1 MLRDFWKELQKWKNE
16 NEQTPLMVIGARQIG
31 KTYIIDEFCKEN
43 YEDYIYI
50 NLMEDKGIIEIFDEN
65 INTEDKIKKME
76 LYLNH
81 TIKENTIIFFDEI
94 QKSESL
100 IESLKY
106 FCEAKFPYKIICAG
120 SLLGI
125 KLKRFNKSFP
135 VGKVI
140 IKYMY
145 PMTFEEFL
153 MAIGYSDIIE
163 EIKKCF
169 SKNEKMSNPIH
180 EKLLNY
186 YRLFLATGGM
196 PIAVKNIID
205 NNLNVLEFNNDL
217 LESIISAYF
226 ADMKEYTLNYYE
238 NIKIEKIY
246 RNIPS
251 QLAKENKKFQ
261 ISKIEKYARRRD
273 YESSLDWLIAS
284 NLVIPCHFVEKFE
297 TPLKGFMDE
306 EKFKLYLSDTG
317 LLTELLEIPRNKMLL
332 NEDFQYKGVITEN
345 YVANE
350 LHANNI
356 SLYYWAKN
364 QVAEIDFLIDTC
376 DGVIPIEVKANENK
390 KSKSLNYFMDNNK
403 VNYGIRISANN
414 FGFTN
419 NIKSVPLYATFCIKK
434 DKENN

>member
-1 MLRDFWKELQKWKNE
+1 MLRNFSKELEKWKSE
-16 NEQTPLMVIGARQIG
+16 NEKMPLMVIGARQIG
-31 KTYIIDEFCKEN
+31 KTYIIDEFCKKN
-43 YEDYIYI
+43 YNDYIYI
-50 NLMEDKGIIEIFDEN
+50 NLMDNEGIIEIFDEK
-65 INTEDKIKKME
+65 INTDEKIKKIE
-76 LYLNH
+76 LYLGH
-81 TIKENTIIFFDEI
+81 TIKEDTVIFFDEI
-94 QKSESL
+94 QESENL
-100 IESLKY
+100 ISALKY
-106 FCEAKFPYKIICAG
+106 FCEAEFPYKIICAG
-120 SLLGI
+120 SLLGV
-125 KLKRFNKSFP
+125 KLKRFKKSFP

-163 EIKKCF
+163 EIRKCF
-169 SKNEKMSNPIH
+169 LKNEKMSNPIH

-196 PIAVKNIID
+196 PIAVKNIIE

-217 LESIISAYF
+217 LASIIAAYF

-261 ISKIEKYARRRD
+261 ISKIEQYARRRD

-284 NLVIPCHFVEKFE
+284 SLVIPCYFVEKFE

-317 LLTELLEIPRNKMLL
+317 LLTELLEIPRNKILL

-364 QVAEIDFLIDTC
+364 QVAEIDFLVDTC
-376 DGVIPIEVKANENK
+376 DGIIPIEVKANENK
-390 KSKSLNYFMDNNK
+390 KSKSLNYFMENNK
-403 VNYGIRISANN
+403 VNYGMRISANN
-414 FGFTN
+414 FGFVN